1 MAKTFL
7 YGLVEGIIGAHEV
20 DKSPEEVLSLLP
32 SQVKKKCSVSGNTI
46 KAYSACDG

>member
-7 YGLVEGIIGAHEV
+7 YGLVEGIMGTHEV
-20 DKSPEEVLSLLP
+20 DKSPQEVLSLLP
-32 SQVKKKCSVSGNTI
+32 TQIKKKCSVSGNAI